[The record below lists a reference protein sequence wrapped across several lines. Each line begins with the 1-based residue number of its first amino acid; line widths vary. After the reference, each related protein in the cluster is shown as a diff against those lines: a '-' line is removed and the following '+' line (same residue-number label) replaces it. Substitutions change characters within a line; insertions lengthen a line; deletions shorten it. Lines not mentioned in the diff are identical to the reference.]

1 MVAPAHAMVLKKIVI
16 PLLLVCLAA
25 GVWALHRPAH
35 PPGEALHPPA
45 SDAVSPASAQADAS
59 AADPSAA
66 GHARLDQAITKY
78 TRATEQNPRDAK
90 AWIDLGNALM
100 QKARETADLSYYG
113 HAEAVYRK
121 GLALDAR
128 NVPALIGMAW
138 VTSDRHEFE
147 QSKAWAGRALAL
159 DPGSNDAYG
168 LIGDA
173 DQEIGDYDAAYAHY
187 QAMLNIRPDLASY
200 SRGGHLLW
208 LTGNYRQGVWLM
220 VKAIDAGGPYA
231 ETTGWCR
238 AQLGLMLYSE
248 GHQVAA
254 EQTLRDALTTT
265 PHNYRVLMALG
276 RVEAGRRDYA
286 DAIDCYQRAVAVVP
300 QLEAVAALGD
310 LYALTGHRAEAQS
323 EYGLAGQIDRLQ
335 KANGVRGGWQMALFQ
350 ASHDRDLPDALRAAR
365 EEYKTRK
372 NVYAADALA
381 WCLYKNGRCAEAAA
395 MSRAALRKNTPEA
408 DFLFHAGM
416 IAAKLKNRPAAQSF
430 LNRAIRLNPNFSPT
444 DAPVAIAALRQFNP
458 PQAGV
463 RLTAESRGQ

>member
-1 MVAPAHAMVLKKIVI
+1 MP
-16 PLLLVCLAA
+16 
-25 GVWALHRPAH
+25 
-35 PPGEALHPPA
+35 
-45 SDAVSPASAQADAS
+45 ADAS
-59 AADPSAA
+59 AGP
-66 GHARLDQAITKY
+66 ARLDQVITKY
-78 TRATEQNPRDAK
+78 TRTAQQNPRQAK

-121 GLALDAR
+121 ALALDAR
-128 NVPALIGMAW
+128 DVPALIGMAW

-147 QSKAWAGRALAL
+147 QSKGWAGRALAL

-208 LTGNYRQGVWLM
+208 LTGDYRKGVWLM

-248 GHQVAA
+248 GHQAAA

-276 RVEAGRRDYA
+276 RVEAGRRDYT
-286 DAIDCYQRAVAVVP
+286 DAIDCYQKAVAVVP

-310 LYALTGHRAEAQS
+310 LYGLTGRKDEARGQ
-323 EYGLAGQIDRLQ
+323 YALAGQIDQLQ
-335 KANGVRGGWQMALFQ
+335 KANGVRGGWQMSLFQ
-350 ASHDRDLPDALRAAR
+350 ANHDRDLPEALRAAR

-381 WCLYKNGRCAEAAA
+381 WCLYKNGRYAEAAVL
-395 MSRAALRKNTPEA
+395 SRAALSQHTPEA
-408 DFLFHAGM
+408 GFLFHAGM
-416 IAAKLKNRPAAQSF
+416 IAAKLKERAAARS
-430 LNRAIRLNPNFSPT
+430 LLGRALRLNPDFSPV
-444 DAPVAIAALRQFNP
+444 DAPVAVAALRHLGP
-458 PQAGV
+458 LG
-463 RLTAESRGQ
+463 AERA